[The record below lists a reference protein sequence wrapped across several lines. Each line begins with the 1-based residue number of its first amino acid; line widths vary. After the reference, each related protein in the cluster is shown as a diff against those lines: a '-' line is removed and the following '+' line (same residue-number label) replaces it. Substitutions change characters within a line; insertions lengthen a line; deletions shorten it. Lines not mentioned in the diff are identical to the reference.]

1 MYAFHPLKSAIM
13 YAQIES
19 SSSVTPVEPI
29 SRWVL
34 NYNRV
39 VAFSLTISPSIRMEN
54 IAVRVVSA
62 ISNLSGPLVYAT
74 HTDASLVTGNGCKV
88 WEEEA
93 LLERN

>member
-1 MYAFHPLKSAIM
+1 MYAFHPLKSVIT

-19 SSSVTPVEPI
+19 SSSVIPVEPI

-39 VAFSLTISPSIRMEN
+39 VAFSLTISPSIRTEN
-54 IAVRVVSA
+54 IVVRVVSA
-62 ISNLSGPLVYAT
+62 ISNLSDPLVYTT
-74 HTDASLVTGNGCKV
+74 HTDASLVTGKGCKV
-88 WEEEA
+88 WDEEA